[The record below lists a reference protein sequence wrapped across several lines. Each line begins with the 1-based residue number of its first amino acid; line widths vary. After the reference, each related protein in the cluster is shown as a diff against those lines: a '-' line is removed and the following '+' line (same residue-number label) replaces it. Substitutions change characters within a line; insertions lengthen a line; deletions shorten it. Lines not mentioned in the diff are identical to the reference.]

1 MGYLDMGLWAY
12 TIRELAR
19 RPGRSLLTLIGVAI
33 GVATAV
39 AAWSA
44 GHAAQQGYRDLFDGL
59 AGTAALEVFAPG
71 EAPFDPGIAA
81 DLERVQG
88 VRTTTPVVQGG
99 ASLRGQGGPIPVVL
113 VGVGVGEECPGDG
126 EAHLAPGLAHSAGLK
141 TGDRARLWC
150 PIGPAEL
157 VVVVRP
163 GAGGDGPAEHVRV
176 GTSLGMAQ
184 RLLGTGT
191 KVNRLRLTLDEG
203 ADAEEV
209 AEEVAQ
215 RLPPGLSV
223 RVPTAR
229 AEVARGLRAAATQG
243 LLGLTALAVAG
254 AGVVVL
260 NSVRVNLFARR
271 AEVALIRTLGASVA
285 QVEGIFLRQALLL
298 GLAGSVIGVV
308 TGSVIVLGI
317 NRVAGS
323 IAGAPP
329 APARLGW
336 EAAALGVGV
345 GVGLALASSWLPARA
360 FCRQP
365 PLELFR
371 PPSAA
376 PGSTAGSWAGHA
388 IASFGLALTLW
399 VLTATAAGRLPIGW
413 GRLLFPPALALLL
426 GSLAGWTAPVFPL
439 LVRACECPA
448 GRAFGVAGVIAVRQL
463 GRRPERTVRT
473 TGVVF
478 VAVTMAVGFGH
489 TVLNTLADVRH
500 WCDRAIPADF
510 LVRGSTPDPGF
521 LLTAALPENLA
532 DGLAALGGVEA
543 VDTVTFIPTRVRG
556 EPTLVL
562 ARTFPSDRPLPLDLR
577 GGDAVAIRQG
587 LAAGGAVLATGLAR
601 SVGAG
606 PGDLVTL
613 ETPHGPRPIRVV
625 ATVTEYAGGGSALY
639 IDRGTATRLFGP
651 VAVHA
656 LLVTARAG
664 QWDRAATALTG
675 FCADRGLLLQT
686 NEDLRR
692 TVDDL
697 TGALTATLWALLSL
711 MFAVAG
717 LGVWNAVA
725 VNAREQARDVELL
738 RAVGMARRRV
748 HLTIG
753 LQAMLVTLGGLL
765 PGVAAGGFL
774 AVILGHTLDGLWGY
788 RVPFRFEF
796 QLMVGVAGMTLLVG
810 LIGGAYPSAARVS
823 PTRSA

>member
-1 MGYLDMGLWAY
+1 
-12 TIRELAR
+12 
-19 RPGRSLLTLIGVAI
+19 LIGVAV

-71 EAPFDPGIAA
+71 EAAFDPDVAA
-81 DLERVQG
+81 NLDRVPG

-99 ASLRGQGGPIPVVL
+99 ASLRGKGSPIPVVL
-113 VGVGVGEECPGDG
+113 VGTDGEECPGDG
-126 EAHLAPGLAHSAGLK
+126 EARLAPGLANSAGLE
-141 TGDRARLWC
+141 TGCRARLWC
-150 PIGPAEL
+150 PTGPAEL

-163 GAGGDGPAEHVRV
+163 DAGGRGPAEHVRV
-176 GTSLGMAQ
+176 GTSLGTAQ
-184 RLLGTGT
+184 RLLGTGA

-203 ADAEEV
+203 ADLSKVEAEV
-209 AEEVAQ
+209 AR

-223 RVPTAR
+223 RVPAAR

-243 LLGLTALAVAG
+243 LVGLTALAVAG
-254 AGVVVL
+254 AGYVVL
-260 NSVRVNLFARR
+260 NSVRVNLLARR
-271 AEVALIRTLGASVA
+271 HEVALLRTLGASVA
-285 QVEGIFLRQALLL
+285 QVEGILLRQALLL
-298 GLAGSVIGVV
+298 GLVGSVIGVV
-308 TGSVIVLGI
+308 TGSAIVLGI
-317 NRVAGS
+317 NRAAGS
-323 IAGAPP
+323 IAGAPL

-336 EAAALGVGV
+336 EAAALGVGL
-345 GVGLALASSWLPARA
+345 GIGLALASSWLPARA

-371 PPSAA
+371 PPGVA
-376 PGSTAGSWAGHA
+376 PASTAGVWAGHA
-388 IASFGLALTLW
+388 LASFGLALSMW
-399 VLTATAAGRLPIGW
+399 VLTAAAGRLPIEW

-426 GSLAGWTAPVFPL
+426 GSLAGWTAPAFPP
-439 LVRACECPA
+439 LVRAFARPA
-448 GRAFGVAGVIAVRQL
+448 ARALGVAGVLAVRQL
-463 GRRPERTVRT
+463 GRRPDRTTRT

-489 TVLNTLADVRH
+489 TVLNTLADVRN

-532 DGLAALGGVEA
+532 GELGVLGGVEA
-543 VDTVTFIPTRVRG
+543 VDTIAFIPTRVRG
-556 EPTLVL
+556 DPALVL
-562 ARTFPSDRPLPLDLR
+562 ARTFPADRPLPLDLR

-587 LAAGGAVLATGLAR
+587 LAAGGAVLAAGLAR
-601 SVGAG
+601 SVGAA
-606 PGDLVTL
+606 PGDLVML
-613 ETPHGPRPIRVV
+613 DTPHGPRPVRVV
-625 ATVTEYAGGGSALY
+625 GTVTEYAGGGSALY
-639 IDRGTATRLFGP
+639 LDRETATRLFGP
-651 VAVHA
+651 PRVHA
-656 LLVTARAG
+656 LLVTARTG
-664 QWDRAATALTG
+664 QWDRAATALAG
-675 FCADRGLLLQT
+675 FCEQRGLLVQA

-697 TGALTATLWALLSL
+697 TGALTATLWALLAL

-725 VNAREQARDVELL
+725 VSAREQARDVELL
-738 RAVGMARRRV
+738 RAVGMTRRRV
-748 HLTIG
+748 RLTIG

-774 AVILGHTLDGLWGY
+774 AAILGHTLDGLWGY

-796 QLMVGVAGMTLLVG
+796 QLIVGVAGMTLLVG
-810 LIGGAYPSAARVS
+810 LIGGACPSAARVT